1 MAEPARAPPP
11 PLSPNQRRGSA
22 FPRRSSTLENLEK
35 ANERCFRK
43 LVAAVDEKIAAMA
56 GLYIKP
62 LTRKNVEEHLALIG
76 LEPELATHTKLSQR
90 FQL

>member
-35 ANERCFRK
+35 ANERIK
-43 LVAAVDEKIAAMA
+43 LESTAA
-56 GLYIKP
+56 P
-62 LTRKNVEEHLALIG
+62 LGGIPFH
-76 LEPELATHTKLSQR
+76 
-90 FQL
+90 